1 MLQEIRDENKRT
13 EDLEEA
19 ELNRERNSKANDSV
33 NGTKQQKEQNQA
45 ERAAK
50 VQRRVETI
58 RKRLSE
64 ISDSMAQANDK
75 YLECGD
81 LRHHKNA
88 RGRQYTQIVQIMQ
101 QHDKILDAFEA
112 LKESAKDRSSGDGE

>member
-1 MLQEIRDENKRT
+1 MGTEGKSRETSLEEIYAAMELLPLQLTEVIENYASKIRDENKRT
-13 EDLEEA
+13 EDEEA

-50 VQRRVETI
+50 VQERETI

-75 YLECGD
+75 YLEWTFTD
-81 LRHHKNA
+81 
-88 RGRQYTQIVQIMQ
+88 
-101 QHDKILDAFEA
+101 
-112 LKESAKDRSSGDGE
+112 